1 MGLCS
6 VVMHPDLLAL
16 ADVVEVVDE
25 HTFIVAG
32 YESSVDPIAPAAA
45 PDRAEHILDPDPA
58 PLPAPT
64 AESSLAT
71 LIYERCYV
79 RPSGPDLRVLDHAA
93 DREFQLSLF
102 HANGDAAVWESG
114 WNLEPER
121 TNGRVTVSRY
131 GVRFTARPDE
141 VRGTSDGAHARAPCL
156 VRVPTKYQR
165 LLPHFFLIL
174 GTAESTT
181 TPGEGIIRL
190 YWHLRSHGA
199 PHWLSQLSR
208 SFNDAHPPFR
218 AKVLASPH
226 AYRRADAGVLYMA
239 SRDFS
244 RAQA

>member
-1 MGLCS
+1 MTRSRLPPLRTVQS
-6 VVMHPDLLAL
+6 
-16 ADVVEVVDE
+16 
-25 HTFIVAG
+25 TFW
-32 YESSVDPIAPAAA
+32 
-45 PDRAEHILDPDPA
+45 ILIPR

-71 LIYERCYV
+71 LIYQRCYV
-79 RPSGPDLRVLDHAA
+79 RPSGPDLRVLDQAA

-181 TPGEGIIRL
+181 TPALEKASYGCTGTCVATVRPIGSVNSPVPSTT
-190 YWHLRSHGA
+190 HTCHSA
-199 PHWLSQLSR
+199 PKFSQARTLIAALTLVCST
-208 SFNDAHPPFR
+208 
-218 AKVLASPH
+218 
-226 AYRRADAGVLYMA
+226 RRAVT
-239 SRDFS
+239 S
-244 RAQA
+244 RALAA

>member
-79 RPSGPDLRVLDHAA
+79 RPSGPDLRVLDQAA
-93 DREFQLSLF
+93 DSEFQLSLF

-131 GVRFTARPDE
+131 GVRLR
-141 VRGTSDGAHARAPCL
+141 RGPTRSAAPATVLTRERLASCAY
-156 VRVPTKYQR
+156 RRKYQR
-165 LLPHFFLIL
+165 LLPHFFPDPWDRREHHHPWRRHH
-174 GTAESTT
+174 TA
-181 TPGEGIIRL
+181 
-190 YWHLRSHGA
+190 
-199 PHWLSQLSR
+199 
-208 SFNDAHPPFR
+208 
-218 AKVLASPH
+218 VLAL
-226 AYRRADAGVLYMA
+226 A
-239 SRDFS
+239 
-244 RAQA
+244 